1 MVSEKFL
8 LFYDNI
14 YQYLSGEEMI
24 IADFKSFIKCQNE
37 KVFLLFL
44 LKLIYRFGLI
54 FPALESQSKNM
65 RTWKKN
71 LNFILAVLTWMQ

>member
-1 MVSEKFL
+1 MVTETFL
-8 LFYDNI
+8 MFSDNI
-14 YQYLSGEEMI
+14 YQNLSGEEMI
-24 IADFKSFIKCQNE
+24 IADFKSFIKCQNEKE

-65 RTWKKN
+65 RT
-71 LNFILAVLTWMQ
+71 